1 MFHLPACKL
10 DRVLTS
16 LPRRIV
22 IGIAVH
28 STLSITPRTQ
38 STVCPDMT
46 KLWYS
51 DSEMVTINSDTTCI
65 AVWKWATPQDV
76 LVENHA
82 RMQAISCR
90 TALFLKKQG
99 TGCGTVSSLCGGSY
113 TAHGKTWRWLQPTL
127 GKPSMKSDR
136 ENEEEERR
144 RHSSLTHSLHISF
157 VIFQEEKEICRFYSY
172 KHSILVLLSQLD
184 VIIFGRH
191 LPQLLLSTLKK
202 SGLIAHL

>member
-1 MFHLPACKL
+1 
-10 DRVLTS
+10 
-16 LPRRIV
+16 
-22 IGIAVH
+22 
-28 STLSITPRTQ
+28 
-38 STVCPDMT
+38 MT

-136 ENEEEERR
+136 ENEEEEEEVGNPTGAAFVDTWLFCFV
-144 RHSSLTHSLHISF
+144 SNCCWVFFSINLH
-157 VIFQEEKEICRFYSY
+157 Y
-172 KHSILVLLSQLD
+172 
-184 VIIFGRH
+184 
-191 LPQLLLSTLKK
+191 LSTDTL
-202 SGLIAHL
+202 SPPLSMA